1 MEERSSEKSTKIGS
15 SYRFGLFVLDPV
27 AGVLTRN
34 GVRVKLQEQPFQL
47 LLLLLENPGQLV
59 PREEIQRRLWPANTF
74 VEFDKSLG
82 VAVLKVREALSDEA
96 NNPRFVE
103 TVPRR
108 GYRFIAPVS
117 IENPVE
123 LPRTAP
129 LSTEQSPR
137 LESAAALP
145 QKEALQPAWPWAI
158 LALAVLV
165 IIGIAYELRI
175 HQRHATPAAV
185 SEANAEPPVHMR
197 RSVAVL
203 GFRNLPGRPQEEWL
217 SNAFAEMLNTELAAG
232 GELRLVSGEDVARA
246 KKELALSQEE
256 SLGKAS
262 LERLRTNPGA
272 DIVVLGSYTLL
283 PANGKNRIRLD
294 VRLQDTSAGETIA
307 EEAFTGDED
316 NLFQLASEAGVR
328 LRESLGLSMSLA
340 TATGETRLALPA
352 NQLAVR
358 YYTEGRQKL
367 WEFDTMAARDLL
379 QKAVAADPNYSLA
392 HEELA
397 RTLSYLGYTEKS
409 HAEAKRALD
418 LSRQL
423 PQEDMLVVQGDYAES
438 VHDWPGAIRT
448 YQTLFNMYPDNLD
461 YGLRLATAQLQG
473 QPGDSLH
480 TLNVLR
486 KLPAPLGNDPRID
499 MLEGTIWFNQDL
511 VKARAAVERGIAKAK
526 AQGATVLVARGFG
539 FLCQEEVAVGVSAK
553 QAIDECETARQ
564 YAIADG
570 EKNGAARNENDM
582 AGIYFEQGDLAR
594 AAAMWREAREEFR
607 HTGDVQGLAAT
618 TNNLGDVLITQGDLK
633 SAETLLKQ
641 VIPQYESINDTDGVA
656 RALVDLGDIE
666 LQRGNLVSAKA
677 SFQRAVGIASTY
689 DDKSAAAYGL
699 FGIGE
704 VLTQRGE
711 LAEARRFYREA
722 LEDRKQVGEKQNVAE
737 TQIDMARLSIEEGH
751 AADVE
756 DTIRQC
762 KAQFH
767 QDLQVDDELTASVLL
782 GRALRTQ
789 GKQTQAQEEMNTGKA
804 LAVKTQNRLLRLQYN
819 LELAQ
824 VLLAVNNPASSRSQL
839 QEVLKD
845 ARTSGF
851 AGLELE
857 AMLAMAHVEQKA
869 GHAAAAQAQLAFLK
883 SSAHAKGFELIARK
897 TSLEN

>member
-1 MEERSSEKSTKIGS
+1 MQESSSEKSTDTGS
-15 SYRFGLFVLDPV
+15 SYRFGLFVLDPA

-47 LLLLLENPGQLV
+47 LLLLLENSGQLV
-59 PREEIQRRLWPANTF
+59 SREEIQRRLWPANTF

-108 GYRFIAPVS
+108 GYRFIAPVL
-117 IENPVE
+117 IENPAESPQAV
-123 LPRTAP
+123 PAP
-129 LSTEQSPR
+129 AEYPPKQENAPPT
-137 LESAAALP
+137 
-145 QKEALQPAWPWAI
+145 QKEALQPVWPWAI

-165 IIGIAYELRI
+165 IGGVVYVLRT
-175 HQRHATPAAV
+175 HQSHHPPPAAI
-185 SEANAEPPVHMR
+185 SEANAEPPVQVR

-246 KKELALSQEE
+246 KKELALGQED

-262 LERLRTNPGA
+262 LDRLRTNPGA
-272 DIVVLGSYTLL
+272 DIVVLGSYTLM

-316 NLFQLASEAGVR
+316 SLFQLASEAGAH
-328 LRESLGLSMSLA
+328 LRESLGLSMSTA
-340 TATGETRLALPA
+340 TAAGETRMALPT

-379 QKAVAADPNYSLA
+379 EKAVAADPNYSLA
-392 HEELA
+392 HEELS
-397 RTLSYLGYTEKS
+397 RTLDYLGYSKRS
-409 HAEAKRALD
+409 HLEAKRALD

-423 PQEDMLVVQGDYAES
+423 PQEDMLLVQAHYAES

-448 YQTLFNMYPDNLD
+448 YQSLSNMFPDSLD

-486 KLPAPLGNDPRID
+486 KLPVPLGNDPRID

-511 VKARAAVERGIAKAK
+511 VKARAAMERGIAKAK
-526 AQGATVLVARGFG
+526 AQGASVLVARGFG
-539 FLCQEEVAVGVSAK
+539 FLCQEDVAAAVPAK
-553 QAIDECETARQ
+553 QALKECQTARQ

-582 AGIYFEQGDLAR
+582 AGIYFEQGDLAQ
-594 AAAMWREAREEFR
+594 AAAMWREALQEFR

-618 TNNLGDVLITQGDLK
+618 ENNLGAVILVQGDLK

-641 VIPQYESINDTDGVA
+641 SIPQYEAINDMDGVA
-656 RALVDLGDIE
+656 RALTDIGDVK
-666 LQRGNLVSAKA
+666 LQGGNLPAAKA
-677 SFQRAVGIASTY
+677 SYQRAVGIASTY

-699 FGIGE
+699 FGLGE
-704 VLTQRGE
+704 VLTQQGY

-737 TQIDMARLSIEEGH
+737 TQMDMARLSMEEGH
-751 AADVE
+751 TADVE

-767 QDLQVDDELTASVLL
+767 QDLQVDDELTASMLL
-782 GRALRTQ
+782 SRALRIQ
-789 GKQTQAQEEMNTGKA
+789 GKQTEAQAEVNTAKP
-804 LAVKTQNRLLRLQYN
+804 LSEKTQNHLLRLQYN
-819 LELAQ
+819 LESAQ
-824 VLLAVNNPASSRSQL
+824 VLLALKNPASSRSQL

-851 AGLELE
+851 VGLEFE
-857 AMLAMAHVEQKA
+857 TMLALAQAEQKI
-869 GHAAAAQAQLAFLK
+869 GHAATARAQLASLK
-883 SSAHAKGFELIARK
+883 SSAHTKGFELIARK
-897 TSLEN
+897 ASSAN